1 MKHKEL
7 MEHQDAIVVYETVA
21 GLTKQ
26 MLLAAKQQDWD
37 SLTELEAHCAQH
49 VATLKLTESALPLP
63 SDARARK
70 LASIKS
76 ILADDR
82 EIRNIVS
89 PWMLRLNSL
98 MGSIHMEN
106 KLTRAYPQ

>member
-1 MKHKEL
+1 
-7 MEHQDAIVVYETVA
+7 MEHQDTIMVYETVA

-37 SLTELEAHCAQH
+37 SLTELEAHCAML
-49 VATLKLTESALPLP
+49 VASLKLTESTLP
-63 SDARARK
+63 SDIRARK

-89 PWMLRLNSL
+89 PWMLKLNSL
-98 MGSIHMEN
+98 MGNLHMEN
-106 KLTRAYPQ
+106 KLTRAYP

>member
-1 MKHKEL
+1 
-7 MEHQDAIVVYETVA
+7 MEHQNTIVIYETVA

-26 MLLAAKQQDWD
+26 MLLAAKKQDWD
-37 SLTELEAHCAQH
+37 SLTELEAHCAKH
-49 VATLKLTESALPLP
+49 IATLRVSESTLPLP
-63 SDARARK
+63 GDIRARK

-82 EIRNIVS
+82 EIRKIVS

-106 KLTRAYPQ
+106 KLTRAYTR

>member
-1 MKHKEL
+1 MKHQEL
-7 MEHQDAIVVYETVA
+7 MKPQETIVVYEAVA

-26 MLLAAKQQDWD
+26 MLLAAKQEDWET
-37 SLTELEAHCAQH
+37 LTTLEAHCAKH
-49 VATLKLTESALPLP
+49 IATLKLTESALPLP
-63 SDARARK
+63 IDIRARK

-89 PWMLRLNSL
+89 PWMSRLNSL
-98 MGSIHMEN
+98 MGSLHMEN
-106 KLTRAYPQ
+106 KLTRAYPK

>member
-1 MKHKEL
+1 
-7 MEHQDAIVVYETVA
+7 MEPQDTIMIYEAVA
-21 GLTKQ
+21 EITKK
-26 MLLAAKQQDWD
+26 MLIAAKLQDWD
-37 SLTELEAHCAQH
+37 TLAELETNCAQQI
-49 VATLKLTESALPLP
+49 AKLKLIENAPPLP

-89 PWMLRLNSL
+89 PWMVRLNSL
-98 MGSIHMEN
+98 MSSLHMEN
-106 KLTRAYPQ
+106 KLTRSYNQ